1 MWVPTLL
8 QLIEGV
14 HDTLPTGLVF
24 SAFMLSMSAG
34 GLLYTLLHPI
44 IPGGSTTICSL
55 VYILSAMAMYAPIYH
70 FEFWIVFTS
79 FLILESMLGMFNSC
93 GATLRSIYYPEH
105 IQSSIMSIFRF
116 PLNILVV
123 IGTLL
128 TNNASNRY
136 EIQQVYHYVVVMH
149 FIAFLLQL
157 CLNFCPKPQLSSNSS
172 NKFKSQ

>member
-34 GLLYTLLHPI
+34 GLLFTLLNPI
-44 IPGGSTTICSL
+44 IPGGSTIICSF
-55 VYILSAMAMYAPIYH
+55 VYILSALAMYVPIYH
-70 FEFWIVFTS
+70 FEFWIVFIS
-79 FLILESMLGMFNSC
+79 FLLLESMLGMFNSC

-123 IGTLL
+123 FGTLL
-128 TNNASNRY
+128 TNNASNRS
-136 EIQQVYHYVVVMH
+136 EIQQVYHYVAMMH
-149 FIAFLLQL
+149 LVAFLLQI
-157 CLNFCPKPQLSSNSS
+157 CLIFCPKSNLSSNLT
-172 NKFKSQ
+172 KIKSQ